1 MAYESVDQLQKMLA
15 DSTFGYAKDKKKAAG
30 RALGTLVEII
40 TFYLLKTWGLANS
53 VAIERG
59 LPEYKNPDIAHNV
72 EFSLHPVKFS
82 HALILESYDLPLTP
96 TKIFK
101 EFGATLQHL
110 REFKVKSS
118 QQLLTRHKIL
128 RNSCVIGEREDLL
141 LVGLVKQ
148 LRGVGLELDLVAQ
161 YRSPYAMFE
170 CKRVGVEDGM
180 RKGPQTIEKAKQG
193 AYVARTV
200 SSLQRIRVHS
210 GDLHGVISKQDGTLY
225 SKAYGALIEE
235 IVNTNDPE
243 LLRNFILTV
252 GVVSNHGNWFTSDN
266 QNKELMV
273 LAQSYDWLLFLTDA
287 GLSEFI
293 RDIVL
298 SDDSAVA
305 PAREAFKSSYSAT
318 KTKNSFTKVQMAL
331 EADTVLQSYFAS
343 NMKKIAEWFNIITPE
358 RQNIAKLRSQIAKLS
373 GKDWSRIHKV

>member
-15 DSTFGYAKDKKKAAG
+15 DNVFDYAKDKKKAAG

-40 TFYLLKTWGLANS
+40 TFYLLKTWKLGPS

-59 LPEYKNPDIAHNV
+59 LAEYKNPAITHNV
-72 EFSLHPVKFS
+72 EYSLHPIKF
-82 HALILESYDLPLTP
+82 AEELILKTYGLPLTP
-96 TKIFK
+96 AKIFK
-101 EFGATLQHL
+101 EFGDKLGHL
-110 REFKVKSS
+110 REFQVKAS
-118 QQLLTRHKIL
+118 QQLLTSEKIL
-128 RNSCVIGEREDLL
+128 RNSCVIGQQSNLV

-148 LRGVGLELDLVAQ
+148 LQGVGIELDLIAQ

-170 CKRVGVEDGM
+170 CKRVGVEEGVK
-180 RKGPQTIEKAKQG
+180 KGPQTIEKAKQG

-200 SSLQRIRVHS
+200 SCLQKIRVHS
-210 GDLHGVISKQDGTLY
+210 GELHGVISKKDGTFY
-225 SKAYGALIEE
+225 SKAYPELIEE
-235 IVNTNDPE
+235 IVNSDDPE

-252 GVVSNHGNWFTSDN
+252 GVVSNHGNWFTSNN

-293 RDIVL
+293 QDILL
-298 SDDSAVA
+298 SNDKGVA
-305 PAREAFKSSYSAT
+305 AARAAFKASYSAT

-331 EADTVLQSYFAS
+331 EADTVLQDYFLS
-343 NMKKIAEWFNIITPE
+343 NIRRIEKWFNVITPH
-358 RQNIAKLRSQIAKLS
+358 QQHMDKLRAQIATLAR
-373 GKDWSRIHKV
+373 KDWANILDA